1 MKRTLLI
8 IITLLSCVG
17 LTAQDKDS
25 CIKKFYA
32 PDNELLQC
40 YTASDTMAI
49 KNEADLFYV
58 RRVIQLFSSEKI
70 VASVNALKADSLLNR
85 FHSKYVRTEATDGIN
100 LKDYVEIAESIFDKR
115 NFFKHTKIL
124 DTLTDSLISR
134 SDIVHISVFYFNPVL
149 ESELYLYERGAR
161 MADIFEFRLN
171 RIYNSPLMNPIYPYE
186 ETTSKTP
193 YCIGIEQ
200 RTHTYTLVIPLM
212 QKGDVSFNVQLVI
225 CRKSTPSNA
234 FESK

>member
-1 MKRTLLI
+1 M
-8 IITLLSCVG
+8 LSCVV
-17 LTAQDKDS
+17 LTAQNKDC
-25 CIKKFYA
+25 CIKNFYA
-32 PDNELLQC
+32 PDNELLQR
-40 YTASDTMAI
+40 YTMSDTMAV
-49 KNEADLFYV
+49 KNKTDLFYI
-58 RRVIQLFSSEKI
+58 RRVIQLFSFEKI
-70 VASVNALKADSLLNR
+70 VASMNALKTDSLLNR
-85 FHSKYVRTEATDGIN
+85 FHSKYVRTETTDGIN
-100 LKDYVEIAESIFDKR
+100 LKDYVEIAEGTFDKR

-134 SDIVHISVFYFNPVL
+134 SDILHISVFYFNPVL

-171 RIYNSPLMNPIYPYE
+171 RIYNSPLMSPIYPYE
-186 ETTSKTP
+186 KMTPKTP

-200 RTHTYTLVIPLM
+200 RTHTYMLVIPVV

-225 CRKSTPSNA
+225 CRNSAPTDV